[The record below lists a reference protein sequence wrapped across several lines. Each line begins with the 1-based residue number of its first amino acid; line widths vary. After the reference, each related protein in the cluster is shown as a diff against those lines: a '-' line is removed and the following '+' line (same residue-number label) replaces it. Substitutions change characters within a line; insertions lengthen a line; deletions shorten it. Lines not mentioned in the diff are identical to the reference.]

1 MELTIENKLGV
12 TKGTVVEEAVRKNFN
27 GENWEVGWYL
37 AASRQAQR
45 EGFPEVAEVLKAIA
59 FEEAWHAAR
68 FAELNGE
75 IGQTKEN
82 LDKAVRGEIM
92 ANKGKR
98 EAALLAKE
106 HGIDPAHDFFDES
119 AKDEARHARAL
130 EGMLKR
136 YFGEAQAG

>member
-1 MELTIENKLGV
+1 MELTIENKLG
-12 TKGTVVEEAVRKNFN
+12 TATGTVVEEAVRKNFN
-27 GENWEVGWYL
+27 GESWEVGWYL

-45 EGFPEVAEVLKAIA
+45 EGFPEIGEVLKTIA

-75 IGQTKEN
+75 IGSTKDN
-82 LDKAVRGEIM
+82 LEKALRGETM

-106 HGIDPAHDFFDES
+106 HAIDPAHDFFDES

-136 YFGEAQAG
+136 YF